1 MLVHTIYADLSKRQ
15 NSEIFIALITK
26 TYFENK
32 AEILK
37 KDTHFFFWRKKKTQK
52 MKGPYQKVETSIILE

>member
-37 KDTHFFFWRKKKTQK
+37 KDTHFFFWRKKKTK
-52 MKGPYQKVETSIILE
+52 KSEEHKSETQTLDST